1 MAKIGADFSKLVPGI
16 AIAAILKQRQHG
28 AILTPAPE
36 LAVPQRVFKST
47 KNCHNE
53 TIGGMMQNVKK
64 LLVPVDFSAESEKAL
79 QYASSLAKQINAE
92 LIALYVVEDILNEGI
107 LAYIF
112 PPDGWPYMDV
122 QPSVRPL
129 DVLLRER
136 ALDLWRFIE
145 RTVHDNGSTKIKRM
159 VRLGKV
165 REEIAAVAREENID
179 LVVLEFRKRF
189 LFPSRRTRKLFK
201 MIDKLPYP
209 VLLPPPIAEDT
220 PGRGKPIFAFHRS
233 PAENPI

>member
-1 MAKIGADFSKLVPGI
+1 VRYESPVLE
-16 AIAAILKQRQHG
+16 R
-28 AILTPAPE
+28 
-36 LAVPQRVFKST
+36 AVPKRAFKSR
-47 KNCHNE
+47 KLNRKE
-53 TIGGMMQNVKK
+53 IIGGTMQNVKK
-64 LLVPVDFSAESEKAL
+64 LLVPIDFSPESEKAL
-79 QYASSLAKQINAE
+79 KYASSLAKQIHAE
-92 LIALYVVEDILNEGI
+92 VIALYVVEDILQEGI

-112 PPDGWPYMDV
+112 PPDGWPFLDT

-145 RTVHDNGSTKIKRM
+145 RTVHDNGPTKVKRM

-179 LVVLEFRKRF
+179 LVVLELRKRF
-189 LFPSRRTRKLFK
+189 LFTSQRTRKLLK

-220 PGRGKPIFAFHRS
+220 PRRGTPILAFHRS

>member
-1 MAKIGADFSKLVPGI
+1 VRCESP
-16 AIAAILKQRQHG
+16 IL
-28 AILTPAPE
+28 E
-36 LAVPQRVFKST
+36 CAVPKRAFKSR
-47 KNCHNE
+47 KLNRKE
-53 TIGGMMQNVKK
+53 TLGGMMQNVKK
-64 LLVPVDFSAESEKAL
+64 LLVPIDFSPESEKAL
-79 QYASSLAKQINAE
+79 KYASALAKQIQAE
-92 LIALYVVEDILNEGI
+92 VIVLYVVEDILEEGL
-107 LAYIF
+107 LAYVF
-112 PPDGWPYMDV
+112 PPDGWPYMDR

-145 RTVHDNGSTKIKRM
+145 RTVRDNGPTKVKRM

-179 LVVLEFRKRF
+179 LVVLELRNRF
-189 LFPSRRTRKLFK
+189 LFPSLRTRKLLK

-209 VLLPPPIAEDT
+209 VLLPPPIADDT
-220 PGRGKPIFAFHRS
+220 PVRGKPIFAFHRT

>member
-1 MAKIGADFSKLVPGI
+1 
-16 AIAAILKQRQHG
+16 
-28 AILTPAPE
+28 
-36 LAVPQRVFKST
+36 
-47 KNCHNE
+47 
-53 TIGGMMQNVKK
+53 MQNVKK
-64 LLVPVDFSAESEKAL
+64 LLVPIDFSPESEKAL
-79 QYASSLAKQINAE
+79 KYASSLAKQIHAE
-92 LIALYVVEDILNEGI
+92 VIALYVVEDILQEGI

-112 PPDGWPYMDV
+112 PPDGWPFLDT

-145 RTVHDNGSTKIKRM
+145 RTVHDNGPTKVKRM

-179 LVVLEFRKRF
+179 LVVLELRKRF
-189 LFPSRRTRKLFK
+189 LFTSQRTRKLLK

-220 PGRGKPIFAFHRS
+220 PRRGTPILAFHRS

>member
-1 MAKIGADFSKLVPGI
+1 LRRFKTK
-16 AIAAILKQRQHG
+16 AARCN
-28 AILTPAPE
+28 
-36 LAVPQRVFKST
+36 T
-47 KNCHNE
+47 KNPLLNTLFLSVFSNTQKICRNE

-64 LLVPVDFSAESEKAL
+64 LLVPIDFSGESEKAL
-79 QYASSLAKQINAE
+79 KYASSLAKQIDAE
-92 LIALYVVEDILNEGI
+92 LIALYVIEDILEEGI

-112 PPDGWPYMDV
+112 PPEGWPYMDV

-136 ALDLWRFIE
+136 TLDLSRFIE
-145 RTVHDNGSTKIKRM
+145 RTVHDNGPTKVKRL

-179 LVVLEFRKRF
+179 LVVLELRKRF
-189 LFPSRRTRKLFK
+189 LFPSRRTRKLLK

-209 VLLPPPIAEDT
+209 VLLPPPISEDT
-220 PGRGKPIFAFHRS
+220 PGRGKPIFAFHRG

>member
-1 MAKIGADFSKLVPGI
+1 LES
-16 AIAAILKQRQHG
+16 RQHG
-28 AILTPAPE
+28 TILKPAPE
-36 LAVPQRVFKST
+36 HLFLSSFSKHT
-47 KNCHNE
+47 KHCRSE

-64 LLVPVDFSAESEKAL
+64 LLVPIDFSPESEKAL
-79 QYASSLAKQINAE
+79 KYASALAKQIHAE
-92 LIALYVVEDILNEGI
+92 VIALYVVEDILEEGL
-107 LAYIF
+107 LAYVF
-112 PPDGWPYMDV
+112 PPDGWPYMDK

-145 RTVHDNGSTKIKRM
+145 RTVRDNGPTKVKRM

-179 LVVLEFRKRF
+179 LVVLELRKRF
-189 LFPSRRTRKLFK
+189 LFPSLRTRKLLK
-201 MIDKLPYP
+201 IIDKLPYP
-209 VLLPPPIAEDT
+209 VLLPPPIADDT
-220 PGRGKPIFAFHRS
+220 PARGKPIFAFHRS